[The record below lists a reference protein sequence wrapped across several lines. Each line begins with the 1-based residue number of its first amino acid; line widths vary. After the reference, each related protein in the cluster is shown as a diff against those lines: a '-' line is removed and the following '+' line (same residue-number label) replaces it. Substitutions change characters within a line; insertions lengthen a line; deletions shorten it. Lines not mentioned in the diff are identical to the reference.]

1 MLAPDP
7 VRNPSIVEPS
17 PALAVHEQYPVLEI
31 DLAAIRANWRAMAA
45 RYAGPVVS
53 AVVKSD
59 AYGLGLDRV
68 AATLA
73 DAGCA
78 TFWVNDLDEAVRLRM
93 ALPDMTVYA
102 LFGLGLHGPVNFV
115 GTGIVPVLSSLA
127 EVELCADAA
136 RRGGRRMPVAVQLD
150 TGLGRLG
157 LTRRDVDRLAGRRDL
172 LDALEMRCWV
182 SHLAAFD
189 LPDEASNLR
198 QRAAL
203 VDWVGRLK
211 PAPISLASSA
221 AMYMGADW
229 HFDIARIGSAL
240 FGVQTSV
247 RWQEGLRPCYRLTA
261 PVLRVA
267 DLPAGSTL
275 GYRGAARLE
284 RRSRI
289 ATTILGYANGLPQ
302 AFAGFGTARFDDHAA
317 PFVGGLSMNLSMLDV
332 TDLPECAATAGAR
345 CIVFDENSTIDS
357 AAARLGCAPNAL
369 LTQIG
374 GNTRRRYVDE
384 AATPTGR

>member
-7 VRNPSIVEPS
+7 MTLPSIGER
-17 PALAVHEQYPVLEI
+17 ARAVAVPEQYPVLEI
-31 DLAAIRANWRAMAA
+31 DLTVIRANWRAMAA
-45 RYAGPVVS
+45 RHAGRVMS

-73 DAGCA
+73 GAGCG

-93 ALPDMTVYA
+93 ALPDVTVYA
-102 LFGLGLHGPVNFV
+102 LFGLGLHSPVNFA

-127 EVELCADAA
+127 EVEYCADAA

-157 LTRRDVDRLAGRRDL
+157 LTGSDVDRLAERRDL
-172 LDALEMRCWV
+172 LDALDVRCWV

-189 LPDEASNLR
+189 LPEEPSNLR

-247 RWQEGLRPCYRLTA
+247 HWQDGIRPCYRLRA

-267 DLPAGSTL
+267 NLQAGSTL

-284 RRSRI
+284 RPSRI

-302 AFAGFGTARFDDHAA
+302 AFAGFGTARFGDHAA

-332 TDLPECAATAGAR
+332 TDLPDGAATAGAR
-345 CIVFDENSTIDS
+345 CIVFDEDSTIDR
-357 AAARLGCAPNAL
+357 AAAMHGCAPNAL

-374 GNTRRRYVDE
+374 GNTRRRYLDE
-384 AATPTGR
+384 PTTPTTP